1 MSEKNQKFQ
10 GCLPT
15 KYSRCAGRFDFTS
28 DRRCE
33 HADDCARFQALRFL
47 DRECGIENYTD
58 IEVYMA
64 ADNCEY
70 KIGPELFNVINGD
83 KMSEEQ
89 TKYDPK
95 RGKMLKIAMETINGE
110 RQDAYG
116 DPENSFPTIAYYWNT
131 YLDSIGI
138 DIDDCSISGKDVS
151 MMMALLKIARM
162 SIQGYKQ
169 DNFVDAAGYLGI
181 ADDMA
186 AQEDGK

>member
-15 KYSRCAGRFDFTS
+15 KYSRCSGRFDFTS

-70 KIGPELFNVINGD
+70 KIGPELFNVINGG
-83 KMSEEQ
+83 M
-89 TKYDPK
+89 
-95 RGKMLKIAMETINGE
+95 N
-110 RQDAYG
+110 
-116 DPENSFPTIAYYWNT
+116 
-131 YLDSIGI
+131 
-138 DIDDCSISGKDVS
+138 DDRS
-151 MMMALLKIARM
+151 
-162 SIQGYKQ
+162 
-169 DNFVDAAGYLGI
+169 
-181 ADDMA
+181 
-186 AQEDGK
+186 

>member
-15 KYSRCAGRFDFTS
+15 KYSRCSGRFDFTS

-70 KIGPELFNVINGD
+70 KIGPEVFNVINGY

-95 RGKMLKIAMETINGE
+95 ARYYNAGNIETLDIIKAKLTVEQYKGFCLGNAMKYICRAEHKGNYNRDIEKAIFYLK
-110 RQDAYG
+110 Q
-116 DPENSFPTIAYYWNT
+116 
-131 YLDSIGI
+131 
-138 DIDDCSISGKDVS
+138 
-151 MMMALLKIARM
+151 
-162 SIQGYKQ
+162 
-169 DNFVDAAGYLGI
+169 AAGKSR
-181 ADDMA
+181 
-186 AQEDGK
+186 Q

>member
-15 KYSRCAGRFDFTS
+15 KYSRCSGRFDFTS

-70 KIGPELFNVINGD
+70 KIV
-83 KMSEEQ
+83 
-89 TKYDPK
+89 
-95 RGKMLKIAMETINGE
+95 
-110 RQDAYG
+110 
-116 DPENSFPTIAYYWNT
+116 
-131 YLDSIGI
+131 
-138 DIDDCSISGKDVS
+138 
-151 MMMALLKIARM
+151 
-162 SIQGYKQ
+162 
-169 DNFVDAAGYLGI
+169 
-181 ADDMA
+181 
-186 AQEDGK
+186 